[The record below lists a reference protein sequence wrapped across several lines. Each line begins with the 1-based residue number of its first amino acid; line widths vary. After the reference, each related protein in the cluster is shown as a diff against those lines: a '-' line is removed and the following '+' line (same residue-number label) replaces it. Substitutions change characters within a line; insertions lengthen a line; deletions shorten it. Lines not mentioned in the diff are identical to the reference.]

1 MLKSTFSKE
10 SNSYEWQRTIIRF
23 IVQNTGKRCVILLVF
38 IILRWSFNYESN
50 IFRYDK
56 ILIDCVFGNSKFVVP
71 STLTID
77 FGFASVNSQRL
88 GDNKLAILS
97 YPVNKYILL
106 HIIII
111 CISFTYPYLCNVLY
125 LYCIVLMHAN
135 VW

>member
-1 MLKSTFSKE
+1 MAP
-10 SNSYEWQRTIIRF
+10 
-23 IVQNTGKRCVILLVF
+23 
-38 IILRWSFNYESN
+38 
-50 IFRYDK
+50 K
-56 ILIDCVFGNSKFVVP
+56 IKFVVP

-111 CISFTYPYLCNVLY
+111 LDS
-125 LYCIVLMHAN
+125 
-135 VW
+135 